1 MAIELSWATV
11 IYFCTCIITVGGA
24 LKVLNE
30 AKKALKKPLEEV
42 NDKLAHY
49 DKYLD
54 NDKKHLD
61 RIDYT
66 LEDLTKS
73 INMLVKSNRTILY
86 HLEDGNHSGEIRQE
100 LKDIDNWLI
109 ERNQYRQE

>member
-1 MAIELSWATV
+1 MTIELSWATV

-30 AKKALKKPLEEV
+30 AKKALKKPLEDV
-42 NDKLAHY
+42 NDKLARY
-49 DKYLD
+49 DKWLD
-54 NDKKHLD
+54 KDKKHLD
-61 RIDYT
+61 RIDYA

-100 LKDIDNWLI
+100 LRDIDNWLI
-109 ERNQYRQE
+109 EKNQYKQE